1 MMHPKCGGCGHN
13 FFREPQI
20 PVAEAMEQA
29 KTRRC
34 HYCIEDA
41 EHDKKHPPQPARYVD
56 EWDGGLYGDGKGGT
70 SSRNDGFTF
79 GGDDGW

>member
-1 MMHPKCGGCGHN
+1 MSEEMMHPKCGGCGHN

-20 PVAEAMEQA
+20 TVSQALEEA

-41 EHDKKHPPQPARYVD
+41 EHEKKYPSKPPQYEDR
-56 EWDGGLYGDGKGGT
+56 WDGGLYGDGEPEDY
-70 SSRNDGFTF
+70 ND
-79 GGDDGW
+79 